1 MGKQRLPEMDSVN
14 DLHLIN
20 AKWAGQTRKYANGDQ
35 GNSANVLP
43 A

>member
-1 MGKQRLPEMDSVN
+1 MGKQRLEMDSVN

-35 GNSANVLP
+35 EKQR
-43 A
+43 